1 MIPSDPQHLVPG
13 RELAGGKVVASV
25 GDLALERQDCSCV
38 LDLPPSLRQVVDDG
52 FELDFTH

>member
-13 RELAGGKVVASV
+13 RELPGGKVVASV